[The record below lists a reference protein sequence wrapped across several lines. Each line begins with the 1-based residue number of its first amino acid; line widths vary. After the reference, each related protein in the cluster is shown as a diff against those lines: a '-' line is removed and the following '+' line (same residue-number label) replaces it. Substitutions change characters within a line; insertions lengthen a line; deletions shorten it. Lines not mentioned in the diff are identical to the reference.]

1 MGPGG
6 GTSKERCSGLRAG
19 IQRAAVRTSSDP
31 HPTAHRQHLSGL
43 GGGKGGWPAPC
54 SLLLSADSQLASGGC
69 GSRKGGGRRK
79 ALPTW
84 C

>member
-19 IQRAAVRTSSDP
+19 IQRAATRTSSDP
-31 HPTAHRQHLSGL
+31 QPAAHRQHLSGL
-43 GGGKGGWPAPC
+43 GA
-54 SLLLSADSQLASGGC
+54 
-69 GSRKGGGRRK
+69 GRRVAGSLQPLVK
-79 ALPTW
+79 